1 MKSILVCSGLRPFA
15 SIRKQMYPMMIRTMK
30 LSISTLAFSILLI
43 VGCSAQQTEEQALA
57 NLRSL
62 TSNGKLPAESVVAD
76 LESRFANRKTGALAK
91 LLRARIRMEQ
101 SDFAGAASILNSDV
115 FKQKTTVADYALWLR
130 GKALQSAGDHGEA
143 LKVLDKL
150 LREYPDS
157 IRVRDAKLLWAASA
171 IAAGRAVE
179 VPPFLIEMSERG
191 DGDALLLTA
200 KAYETQG
207 SQPEAISYFRRTY
220 FYGAGSAAAK
230 EAEAKLTTLGQS
242 LLPLNADEQIARADK
257 LSSSKSFAEA
267 AAAYTTLA
275 SAFPTVLTP
284 TIQVRRI
291 TALANSGRSSEGQAI
306 LASMPSTAVKEREQ
320 AYRELVL
327 GFARSKQWPMVRST
341 ADAMRAAFPNGALV
355 AKTLIDA
362 GLAARDAKNR
372 TDEGY
377 LLNTAVAAFPNAIEV
392 AQAQFE
398 AAWFQHEQGNFAL
411 SSQMF
416 IDHLTRYADKD
427 TSNRGKAG
435 YWAARDSERAGK
447 LADACSLYD
456 ATVYRYSANWYGYL
470 AAGRIANLRSQG
482 NCSSVTPPNP
492 AVSKAAANL
501 KTVTVAAETAGEREL
516 ARAAKGEDLS
526 IIGLFDWAIDELNE
540 AKRSANNSPS
550 INMALARHYRWKGDN
565 TNAFLALRASYPDYA
580 QMFPEEMGR
589 EEWAIFYPLINWTEI
604 KYWAGE
610 RRLDPYQV
618 AGLIRQESVFVPS
631 AKSPANAHGLMQL
644 LVPTAQSMA
653 RKYVSKTSMVTASAL
668 YQPQLNIELG
678 TAYMRDQMDKFGRI
692 EYVAVAYNAGPGR
705 VPQWRA
711 TLPAEIDE
719 FVEAIPFK
727 ETKGYVQG
735 VIRNTAQYR
744 RLYDE
749 TGNFKSNVGTRPL
762 RGEIDGKPRD
772 QFTAE
777 FPEIS
782 VEDSSGS

>member
-1 MKSILVCSGLRPFA
+1 
-15 SIRKQMYPMMIRTMK
+15 MK
-30 LSISTLAFSILLI
+30 LGISTLAFSILLI

-62 TSNGKLPAESVVAD
+62 TAGGKLPAESVVAEI
-76 LESRFANRKTGALAK
+76 ESRFANRKTGALAK

-115 FKQKTTVADYALWLR
+115 FKQRTAVADYALWLR
-130 GKALQSAGDHGEA
+130 GKALQSAGNHPEA
-143 LKVLDKL
+143 LSVLDRL

-157 IRVRDAKLLWAASA
+157 IRTRDAKLLWAASA

-179 VPPFLIEMSERG
+179 VPPFLVEMSEKG

-200 KAYETQG
+200 KAYEAQG
-207 SQPEAISYFRRTY
+207 SQPEALNYFRRTY
-220 FYGAGSAAAK
+220 FFGAGSTAAK
-230 EAEAKLTTLGQS
+230 EAESKLTSMGQA
-242 LLPLNADEQIARADK
+242 LLPQTAGEQIARADK
-257 LSSSKSFAEA
+257 LSSTKSFAEA

-275 SAFPTVLTP
+275 SAFPAALTP
-284 TIQVRRI
+284 AIQVRRI
-291 TALANSGRSSEGQAI
+291 TALANSGRTADGQAV
-306 LASMPSTAVKEREQ
+306 LSSLPMSAAREREQ

-327 GFARSKQWPMVRST
+327 GYARSKQWPMVRST
-341 ADAMRAAFPNGALV
+341 ADAMRAAFPNGQLV

-398 AAWFQHEQGNFAL
+398 AAWFQHEQGNFAT

-456 ATVYRYSANWYGYL
+456 ATIYRYSANWYGYL

-482 NCSSVTPPNP
+482 SCTAISTPSATIAK
-492 AVSKAAANL
+492 AVANL
-501 KTVTVAAETAGEREL
+501 KTVTVAAETAGSREL
-516 ARAAKGEDLS
+516 ARAAKGDDLS
-526 IIGLFDWAIDELNE
+526 IVGLFDWAIDELNE
-540 AKRSANNSPS
+540 AKKTANNSPS
-550 INMALARHYRWKGDN
+550 INMALARHHRWKGDN
-565 TNAFLALRASYPDYA
+565 TSAFLALRASYPDYA

-589 EEWAIFYPLINWTEI
+589 EEWSIFYPLVNWSEI
-604 KYWAGE
+604 TYWAGQ

-653 RKYVSKTSMVTASAL
+653 RKYISKTSMVTAAAL

-749 TGNFKSNVGTRPL
+749 SGNFKTNVGTRPL
-762 RGEIDGKPRD
+762 RSEIDGKPRD

-777 FPEIS
+777 FPDIS
-782 VEDSSGS
+782 VEDSTGS